1 MLVLA
6 PESVAPVLGAS
17 LPGDLRGLS
26 AFFLAVDVVYYGRYP
41 TYSFWS

>member
-1 MLVLA
+1 MLVLPPVYA
-6 PESVAPVLGAS
+6 AAVLGAS
-17 LPGDLRGLS
+17 LPGDTPELS